1 MSGWPRSAAWPRA
14 PYRGPLA
21 PWQAQRPRCRPGRCP
36 AAREP
41 CPTCP
46 LPALKG
52 PCPLPA
58 PTGAV
63 KRLRPLKAPRP
74 SALIIPHGSRRCWV
88 GRAEVPQASP
98 KGPGKYLRPL
108 RGHRYLRQGGDIQ
121 LPLKGTAPPLG
132 SNDRLKASPRTYPRE
147 LRGPRRGLSLTAASP
162 RALGERCRFCP
173 SSASPSLPFRE
184 PAGLGGGGEGVS
196 FGLRESE
203 PARPFG
209 PNRRG

>member
-14 PYRGPLA
+14 PHRGPLA
-21 PWQAQRPRCRPGRCP
+21 PWQAQRPCHRPGRCP

-58 PTGAV
+58 PTGAM

-74 SALIIPHGSRRCWV
+74 SALLIPRGSRRCGV
-88 GRAEVPQASP
+88 GRAEVPQASL
-98 KGPGKYLRPL
+98 KGPGKYLRLL
-108 RGHRYLRQGGDIQ
+108 RGHRYLTQGGSIQ
-121 LPLKGTAPPLG
+121 LPLKGTAPPFG
-132 SNDRLKASPRTYPRE
+132 SNDRLKASPRMRPRSCVDPGGVY
-147 LRGPRRGLSLTAASP
+147 LGRLHPP
-162 RALGERCRFCP
+162 RALGERCQFCP